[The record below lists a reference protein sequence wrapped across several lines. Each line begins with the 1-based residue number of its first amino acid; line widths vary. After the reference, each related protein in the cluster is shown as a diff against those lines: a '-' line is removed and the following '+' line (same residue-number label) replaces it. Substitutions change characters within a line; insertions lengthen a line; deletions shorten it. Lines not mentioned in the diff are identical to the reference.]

1 MTEKEGDR
9 LLGYMEGHDYLLG
22 HMDGKLFRGD
32 LCYELYSV
40 RWEPYTIDDA
50 VNDVAE
56 WNNDLLEEEEGIVL
70 NPADDDYED
79 KKKYLD
85 SLREDEKLLDGMFD
99 RTRYGKEMEA
109 LVLKLAGGLIED
121 IKREGGID
129 AAVKKMTDQI
139 KAGED
144 LLPDVSPAL
153 KKNGG
158 RVR

>member
-1 MTEKEGDR
+1 MRETGT
-9 LLGYMEGHDYLLG
+9 LVCWAT

-32 LCYELYSV
+32 LCYELSKV
-40 RWEPYTIDDA
+40 HWEPYTIDDA

-85 SLREDEKLLDGMFD
+85 ILREDEKLLDGMFD
-99 RTRYGKEMEA
+99 RTRYGKEME
-109 LVLKLAGGLIED
+109 VLAVTLAEGLLED

-129 AAVKKMTDQI
+129 AAVKRMTDQI

-144 LLPDVSPAL
+144 LFPDVSPAL

-158 RVR
+158 MVR